1 MDLKDLRIRELE
13 RDNRVLKEMVL
24 WYVSE
29 NLRLQGIEKQDGPG
43 TIERDGNETGILH
56 TG

>member
-1 MDLKDLRIRELE
+1 MDLKDLRIQELE
-13 RDNRVLKEMVL
+13 RDNQALKEMVL

-43 TIERDGNETGILH
+43 TTEQDAR
-56 TG
+56 